1 MSSVST
7 FLDGRGSQT
16 PCPRRSVMLR
26 ASSSSFASMC
36 QQCRETAAQLV
47 VVRVTSQ
54 QVHIKM
60 LVD

>member
-7 FLDGRGSQT
+7 FLTVAARRLHARG
-16 PCPRRSVMLR
+16 RSVMLR